1 MAVAKPQSSL
11 RAEHAADT
19 RRRILRAAAD
29 VFVEVGYAGARI
41 EDIATRAGV
50 AVPTVYKVLTN
61 KTNLLM
67 GALNEAMTG
76 AGDNAGAI
84 DQQSWFIE
92 QLEEPDAV
100 RQLQLVARNARR
112 MYERAG
118 RLLNVLRAAAPL
130 DAELDHVWADITS
143 DRLKR
148 SRRTANNLLEKAGA
162 RARLSRDD
170 TAVTL
175 LALTEPELFMA
186 FATGK
191 RTADQYETWL
201 GDVLCR
207 SLLE

>member
-1 MAVAKPQSSL
+1 
-11 RAEHAADT
+11 
-19 RRRILRAAAD
+19 
-29 VFVEVGYAGARI
+29 
-41 EDIATRAGV
+41 V

-61 KTNLLM
+61 KTNLLL

-148 SRRTANNLLEKAGA
+148 SRRTANNLLRKAGA
-162 RARLSRDD
+162 RARLSQDD
-170 TAVTL
+170 TALTL
-175 LALTEPELFMA
+175 LALTEPELFTT

>member
-1 MAVAKPQSSL
+1 MAIAKRQLSL

-19 RRRILRAAAD
+19 RRRILQAAAD
-29 VFVEVGYAGARI
+29 VFVELGYAGARI

-50 AVPTVYKVLTN
+50 AVPTVYKVWTN
-61 KTNLLM
+61 KTNLLI

-92 QLEEPDAV
+92 QLEESDAV

-118 RLLNVLRAAAPL
+118 RLLSVLRVAAPL

-148 SRRTANNLLEKAGA
+148 SRRTANNLLHKAGA
-162 RARLSRDD
+162 RRLS
-170 TAVTL
+170 
-175 LALTEPELFMA
+175 PE
-186 FATGK
+186 TT
-191 RTADQYETWL
+191 RP
-201 GDVLCR
+201 
-207 SLLE
+207 

>member
-1 MAVAKPQSSL
+1 M
-11 RAEHAADT
+11 
-19 RRRILRAAAD
+19 
-29 VFVEVGYAGARI
+29 FVELGYAGARI

-50 AVPTVYKVLTN
+50 AVPTVYKVLAN
-61 KTNLLM
+61 KTNLLL

-130 DAELDHVWADITS
+130 DAELDHVWAGITS

-148 SRRTANNLLEKAGA
+148 SRRTANNLLQKAGA

-175 LALTEPELFMA
+175 LALTEPELFTA
-186 FATGK
+186 FATGR

>member
-1 MAVAKPQSSL
+1 MVAAKSQSSL
-11 RAEHAADT
+11 RAEHAAHT
-19 RRRILRAAAD
+19 RSRILQAAAD
-29 VFVEVGYAGARI
+29 VFVELGYAGARI
-41 EDIATRAGV
+41 DDVAARAGV
-50 AVPTVYKVLTN
+50 AVPTVYKVFTN
-61 KTNLLM
+61 KTNLLV

-76 AGDNAGAI
+76 GDDAGAI
-84 DQQSWFIE
+84 DQQSWFIH

-100 RQLQLVARNARR
+100 RQLKLVARNARR
-112 MYERAG
+112 LYEQAG

-130 DAELDHVWADITS
+130 DAELDHAWGDIAS
-143 DRLKR
+143 ERLKR
-148 SRRTANNLLEKAGA
+148 SRRTANSLSRKAGA

-175 LALTEPELFMA
+175 LALTEPELFSA
-186 FATGK
+186 FAAGK